1 MKNTHNSKRKQV
13 IFSAPLPNTFLY
25 CFNCITRNEKC
36 CKMVMNNSIMKC

>member
-36 CKMVMNNSIMKC
+36 CKMVM